1 MKSKNIIFFMPF
13 IGGGGVEKNLFIIAN
28 HFSKKIK
35 KLIIC
40 TSSRKYKYRFSKK
53 IKFLSPKKN
62 INEKVNIRLQY
73 IISLFLLFKFLLK
86 NKNTTVFAFQANI
99 YCIIICKLLNIKVVI
114 RSNSS
119 PEGWYHN
126 PIKKIIYKKII
137 SLADAIIVNSIQF
150 KKQMETKFNIKVH
163 CIYNPLDIKE
173 ITKKSK
179 IKISEKFF
187 KQNNNF
193 LKLINIGRFTEQKDQ
208 ITILK
213 AINLIKNKIKIK
225 LIIMGRGYEEE
236 KLRKYINENNLS
248 KIVKLK
254 GFSNNPYNLLN
265 LSNVFILSSK
275 YEGLPN
281 VLLESVVLKKF
292 IISTDC
298 PTGPREILSKGKG
311 SLFFKIGDHKDLS
324 KKIIYYNSNKKTLN
338 KGLIYPF
345 KNLKRFSY
353 EKNLE
358 KYFNLLNKI

>member
-28 HFSKKIK
+28 YFSKKIK

-40 TSSRKYKYRFSKK
+40 TSSRKYKYKFNKK

-62 INEKVNIRLQY
+62 IDEKVNIRLQY
-73 IISLFLLFKFLLK
+73 IISLFLLFKFLFK
-86 NKNTTVFAFQANI
+86 NKNTIVFAFQANI
-99 YCIIICKLLNIKVVI
+99 YCIIICKLLNIKVVV

-137 SLADAIIVNSIQF
+137 SLADAIIVNSLQF
-150 KKQMETKFNIKVH
+150 KKQMETKFNIQVH

-173 ITKKSK
+173 IIKKSK

-187 KQNNNF
+187 KQSNDF

-254 GFSNNPYNLLN
+254 GFANNPYNLLN

-298 PTGPREILSKGKG
+298 PTGPREILRKGKG

-358 KYFNLLNKI
+358 KYFNLLDKI